1 MRHSLLAFP
10 ASLLLLASHADAQTQ
25 TQNYPPPESESI
37 QTVQVTAPFQ
47 LSDEEAERVGGVYA
61 MSNGWRLHVEQTTRG
76 MVAKIDRQRPIRLI
90 AVTPDK
96 FVSRDGNVTMDF
108 NRGEDGDGMV
118 MSYVP
123 DQRLAVRYVIGATLA
138 QR

>member
-1 MRHSLLAFP
+1 MSYRFACTPLDTAPVS
-10 ASLLLLASHADAQTQ
+10 
-25 TQNYPPPESESI
+25 
-37 QTVQVTAPFQ
+37 TVQVTAPFQ
-47 LSDEEAERVGGVYA
+47 LSDEQADKVGGVYA
-61 MSNGWRLHVEQTTRG
+61 MSNGWRLEVQQTTRG
-76 MVAKIDRQRPIRLI
+76 MEARIDRQRPIRLI

-123 DQRLAVRYVIGATLA
+123 DQRLAVRVVIGDTLA

>member
-1 MRHSLLAFP
+1 MVGAAGIQWSDIVLAGAMLHRF
-10 ASLLLLASHADAQTQ
+10 ACT
-25 TQNYPPPESESI
+25 PPDTAPVS
-37 QTVQVTAPFQ
+37 TVQVTAPFQ
-47 LSDEEAERVGGVYA
+47 LSDEQADKVGGVYA
-61 MSNGWRLHVEQTTRG
+61 MSNGWRLEVQQTTRG
-76 MVAKIDRQRPIRLI
+76 MEARIDRQRPIRLI

-96 FVSRDGNVTMDF
+96 FVSRDGNVVMDF

-123 DQRLAVRYVIGATLA
+123 DQRLAVRYVIGATLV

>member
-1 MRHSLLAFP
+1 MAGAAGIQWSDTVP
-10 ASLLLLASHADAQTQ
+10 AGPMSYRFACTPLDTAPVS
-25 TQNYPPPESESI
+25 
-37 QTVQVTAPFQ
+37 TVQVTAPFQ
-47 LSDEEAERVGGVYA
+47 LSDEQADKVGGVYA
-61 MSNGWRLHVEQTTRG
+61 MSNGWRLEVQQTTRG
-76 MVAKIDRQRPIRLI
+76 MEARIDRQRPIRLI

-123 DQRLAVRYVIGATLA
+123 DQRLAVRVVIGDTLA

>member
-10 ASLLLLASHADAQTQ
+10 VSLLLLASHAGAQ
-25 TQNYPPPESESI
+25 TQNYPPPDTAPVS
-37 QTVQVTAPFQ
+37 TVQVTAPFQ
-47 LSDEEAERVGGVYA
+47 LSDEEAEKISGAYA
-61 MSNGWRLHVEQTTRG
+61 MSNGWRLQVAQTTRG
-76 MVAKIDRQRPIRLI
+76 IEARIDRQRPIRLI

-108 NRGEDGDGMV
+108 NRGPDGDDMQ

-123 DQRLAVRYVIGATLA
+123 DQRLAVRVVIGATLA

>member
-1 MRHSLLAFP
+1 MACDTESGGNLLVCIIFK
-10 ASLLLLASHADAQTQ
+10 SSGFLVI
-25 TQNYPPPESESI
+25 E
-37 QTVQVTAPFQ
+37 TVLFQVTAPFQ
-47 LSDEEAERVGGVYA
+47 FSDEQAEKVGGVYA
-61 MSNGWRLHVEQTTRG
+61 MSNGSRLEVQQTTRG
-76 MVAKIDRQRPIRLI
+76 MEARIDRQRPIRLI

-108 NRGEDGDGMV
+108 NRGKDGDGML

-123 DQRLAVRYVIGATLA
+123 AQRLGIRYVIGATLV